1 MKFRKKSTSFY
12 SAILI
17 AALLSG
23 SACSRE
29 IEKPEPLQQIPGTPI
44 SLALPESYK
53 PALLGPT
60 VMSAD
65 LATTIT
71 VMLGPSSNDP
81 MQSEGYKALFH
92 NAPESVKTG
101 NFNATLYKRTRA
113 QDGGAWDGWLL
124 SSKSGETSINIL
136 ASYTG
141 NSEDEFETI
150 RKILLS
156 ASNSGQPADAEKSFG
171 ATATVPGLQLVQS
184 SVGGLGFTESGE
196 AEPTPRNLLFVPI
209 PTPAGQ
215 HLDLTLDKCQ
225 QVFAAYFQGSQFVGP
240 HSISIGGQPGCD
252 AWSAESGRYVAVV
265 VLPNGALVQATG
277 SGQPD
282 MLRTGVLSLR
292 NIRH

>member
-1 MKFRKKSTSFY
+1 MKFQKKSTSFY
-12 SAILI
+12 SATLI
-17 AALLSG
+17 VALLSS
-23 SACSRE
+23 SACSKE
-29 IEKPEPLQQIPGTPI
+29 IEKLEASQQIPGTPI
-44 SLALPESYK
+44 SLALPKAYK

-81 MQSEGYKALFH
+81 MESDGYKALFH

-101 NFNATLYKRTRA
+101 NFDAKLYKRTRA
-113 QDGGAWDGWLL
+113 QDGGAWDGWFL
-124 SSKSGETSINIL
+124 SSRNGKTSLNIL

-141 NSEDEFETI
+141 TSEDEFEAI

-156 ASNSGQPADAEKSFG
+156 ATNSGQPADAEKAFG
-171 ATATVPGLQLVQS
+171 ATAAVPGLRLVQS

-196 AEPTPRNLLFVPI
+196 AEATAQSLLFVPI

-215 HLDLTLDKCQ
+215 QLDLTLDKCQ
-225 QVFAAYFQGSQFVGP
+225 QVFGASFQGGPFVGP
-240 HSISIGGQPGCD
+240 HSISISGQPGCD

-265 VLPNGALVQATG
+265 ALPNGALVQATG
-277 SGQPD
+277 SGQPE

-292 NIRH
+292 PIRK